1 MEIFLGITVFTWNV
15 LSIKNFCFEMGERF
29 FFEAGTLYFI
39 GYKDLKREILMV
51 ERNYLL
57 LYKRMNRLIFDEKLE
72 KIWNALLN
80 MFV

>member
-1 MEIFLGITVFTWNV
+1 MECSFDKEFLFRNGGTLLFRTGI
-15 LSIKNFCFEMGERF
+15 
-29 FFEAGTLYFI
+29 LYFI
-39 GYKDLKREILMV
+39 GYFKDLKREILMM

-57 LYKRMNRLIFDEKLE
+57 YERMNRLIFDEKLE